1 MTNPTITFQ
10 DILFQTVYEKF
21 ELYLINMTDWSVMFI
36 KDQRNSTIMMTN
48 DKSEDNNIITITPE
62 ERIEINMRYL
72 AWLYVKS
79 KERKK
84 QNKGLLLD
92 ARRAIELV
100 IRDAGGE
107 KALKELFLKEQD
119 EKIIDELAKSN
130 PKIEEMFKQDRD
142 IGLQALSAFI
152 ADLEKNDFLNILQG
166 ANAIDA
172 DVSSAA
178 GGGIKTRRILVV
190 DDEPDILLTLNAIL
204 SGRGHY
210 VKTFDNPAEA
220 LSHLTS
226 DINNNEVITPYYDLI
241 ITDYRMPGSGI
252 TGLDLAK
259 RVKKYS
265 SAKGTKTKVF
275 LMSASVNAWSLPEE
289 FIEALKPGIVDEIIQ
304 KPISSDKL
312 IAIIEESQIRDIKRK
327 RIT

>member
-130 PKIEEMFKQDRD
+130 P
-142 IGLQALSAFI
+142 
-152 ADLEKNDFLNILQG
+152 
-166 ANAIDA
+166 
-172 DVSSAA
+172 
-178 GGGIKTRRILVV
+178 
-190 DDEPDILLTLNAIL
+190 
-204 SGRGHY
+204 
-210 VKTFDNPAEA
+210 
-220 LSHLTS
+220 
-226 DINNNEVITPYYDLI
+226 
-241 ITDYRMPGSGI
+241 
-252 TGLDLAK
+252 
-259 RVKKYS
+259 
-265 SAKGTKTKVF
+265 
-275 LMSASVNAWSLPEE
+275 
-289 FIEALKPGIVDEIIQ
+289 
-304 KPISSDKL
+304 
-312 IAIIEESQIRDIKRK
+312 
-327 RIT
+327 

>member
-312 IAIIEESQIRDIKRK
+312 IAIIEKSFLHNNKNH
-327 RIT
+327 

>member
-1 MTNPTITFQ
+1 MTNPTIMFQ

-36 KDQRNSTIMMTN
+36 NDQMNSIIMMTN

-62 ERIEINMRYL
+62 ERIEINMQYL
-72 AWLYVKS
+72 AWLYAKS

-92 ARRAIELV
+92 TRSAIELV
-100 IRDAGGE
+100 VRDAGGE

-130 PKIEEMFKQDRD
+130 PKIEETFKQDRD
-142 IGLQALSAFI
+142 TGLQALSAFI
-152 ADLEKNDFLNILQG
+152 ADLEKNDSLNILRG

-172 DVSSAA
+172 GVSSTAA
-178 GGGIKTRRILVV
+178 GGSKRRILVV
-190 DDEPDILLTLNAIL
+190 DDEPDILLTLNAVL
-204 SGRGHY
+204 SEQGHY

-226 DINNNEVITPYYDLI
+226 GINNNEVITPYYDLI

-312 IAIIEESQIRDIKRK
+312 IAIIEESQIRDIERK